1 MNILIDFSF
10 SLFSYFQ
17 CILMIVSGGR
27 WKPKMKMEK
36 KAFDNLQ
43 KDEFLKETNLNQNI
57 FKQNFFVLEFIIIG
71 IPREKKINHDNLL

>member
-1 MNILIDFSF
+1 
-10 SLFSYFQ
+10 
-17 CILMIVSGGR
+17 
-27 WKPKMKMEK
+27 MEK